1 MPKKHCV
8 VTPFSCLVFFF
19 FFSLQVI
26 TLTRGDVTRMYC
38 SMFSLVKS
46 NEDYGVLAKNILIT
60 IVDVVANVG

>member
-19 FFSLQVI
+19 FLQVI
-26 TLTRGDVTRMYC
+26 TLTRGDATRMYC

-46 NEDYGVLAKNILIT
+46 NEDCGVLAKNILIT